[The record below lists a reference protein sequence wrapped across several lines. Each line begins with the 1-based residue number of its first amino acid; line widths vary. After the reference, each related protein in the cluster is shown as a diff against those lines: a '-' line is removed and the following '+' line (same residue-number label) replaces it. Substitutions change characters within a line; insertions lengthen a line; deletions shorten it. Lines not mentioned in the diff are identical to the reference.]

1 MFILIPAKLNS
12 SRLKQKN
19 LKKINNKT
27 LLEISIKFAQSLN
40 IKKKIFVSSESKKIL
55 EIAKKFNCETILRP
69 KSLSKSNTEMKL
81 VINHFIKLKKLINDD
96 IMLLQPTSPIRQKS
110 NIIKAYKIFK
120 KKKIKGIYSVN
131 EVFSGNLKS
140 VTLDSEKKIK
150 LLTKKN
156 YLFLNSQVLPK
167 LYKFNGNF
175 FIFKSKYFLEEGE
188 IPIKKSIG
196 FKISIEEAIDIDDL
210 IDFKRVKK
218 SKFFKKS

>member
-1 MFILIPAKLNS
+1 MLEQQIHEFLLDFGFS
-12 SRLKQKN
+12 SD
-19 LKKINNKT
+19 
-27 LLEISIKFAQSLN
+27 E
-40 IKKKIFVSSESKKIL
+40 
-55 EIAKKFNCETILRP
+55 
-69 KSLSKSNTEMKL
+69 
-81 VINHFIKLKKLINDD
+81 INDD

-131 EVFSGNLKS
+131 EVFRGNLKS

-210 IDFKRVKK
+210 FDFKRVKK